1 MSDRPPIEPAQW
13 DRIADCFEQ
22 AVALPPAERAAF
34 VAATLGDD
42 AVARR
47 EVEAV
52 LAEHE
57 RGRPLSIEDWLV
69 IDALS
74 DAPALTAGSR
84 VGAYRIERLVGQG
97 GMGEVYA
104 AERVEGDYEQ
114 SVAIKV
120 LRAGY
125 ASSELLRRFKAE
137 RRILARLTHPNIVG
151 ILDGGSTDDGR
162 PFLVMPFVD
171 GVPITTY
178 CDGNTLD
185 LDARLRLFVRVMLAV
200 QYAHGQ
206 LVVHRDIKPSN
217 ILVTKDGDV
226 QLLDFGIAKL
236 MSGGDRTTGAE
247 TRSELRLLTPEHA
260 APEQLRGQ
268 AVSTASDV
276 YSLGVLLYEL
286 LTGTKPHRA
295 QGRSLAD
302 LERAIAETEP
312 IAPSQVT
319 PARAWARRVRGD
331 LDRIVLMALRKEPT
345 RRYASVGQFA
355 DDIERFLK
363 GLPVSAER
371 DSLGYRARKFVRRNR
386 GAVLATSAVVLLL
399 VIFSVGMSWQAR
411 QLAAERDRAR
421 REQLATETVVRLL
434 TSMFTLAN
442 PKVVPGGDTLRVPQL
457 LSAGE
462 ALIDSLPDAGIVQAR
477 MWSVLGTM
485 HMARGEMER
494 AHVLLTRAYERMML
508 APDAD
513 SLEVARTAY
522 ELARAIEGHEG
533 VSKALPWYR
542 TATARLQRAGAP
554 RTDLVV
560 AERELATRS
569 GDVAERERILER
581 LLEESRIAYGGDSL
595 VLASNLNSLASQRL
609 NAGAVRDAAALFEES
624 VRILDALRPANHPDR
639 LVVAGNLA
647 IALRDEGSYQTAERI
662 AREIL
667 GLTKTQVTVHPLAL
681 AAAEERLAAITGY
694 RGFLEDAESGLRRAL
709 ALERGTVTEGHHM
722 IINTTFNLGVI
733 ALARGRPRDAMTML
747 DSSIAL
753 ARRAGAGDAD
763 TLSTADYR
771 ASVLLF
777 EGRTREAAAI
787 LRLVE
792 PRIRVALPGP
802 QSWVAFHDEQM
813 GTLALAE
820 SRPGDALRYFER
832 AAAIWRVRVPSG
844 TPEAAGADCGRGIA
858 LRRLGRV
865 NEAEPLLRS
874 ACLLYRQFGVHS
886 RLLLRWAGQPA

>member
-1 MSDRPPIEPAQW
+1 MSDRPPIDPEQW

-22 AVALPPAERAAF
+22 AIALPSAERAAF
-34 VAATLGDD
+34 VATTLGDD

-47 EVEAV
+47 EVEVV

-69 IDALS
+69 IDALP
-74 DAPALTAGSR
+74 DDTALTAGSR
-84 VGAYRIERLVGQG
+84 IGHYRIERLVGQG

-104 AERVEGDYEQ
+104 GERVEGDYEQ

-120 LRAGY
+120 LRSGY

-171 GVPITTY
+171 GVPITTH
-178 CDGNTLD
+178 CDAKTLD

-217 ILVTKDGDV
+217 ILVTKEGDV

-260 APEQLRGQ
+260 APEQLRGEE
-268 AVSTASDV
+268 VSTATDV

-295 QGRSLAD
+295 NGRSLAD

-312 IAPSQVT
+312 VAPSQVATGT
-319 PARAWARRVRGD
+319 PWARRVRGD
-331 LDRIVLMALRKEPT
+331 LDRIVLMALRKEPA
-345 RRYASVGQFA
+345 RRYTSVGQFA

-386 GAVLATSAVVLLL
+386 GAVLATSAAALLL
-399 VIFSVGMSWQAR
+399 VFFSIGTAWQAR
-411 QLAAERDRAR
+411 QLARERDRAR
-421 REQLATETVVRLL
+421 REQLATETVVQLL
-434 TSMFTLAN
+434 TSMFALAN
-442 PKVVPGGDTLRVPQL
+442 PIAVPGGDTLRVPQL

-485 HMARGEMER
+485 HLARGQMER
-494 AHVLLTRAYERMML
+494 GHVLLTRAYDRMM
-508 APDAD
+508 ASADAD
-513 SLEVARTAY
+513 SLEVARTAF

-533 VSKALPWYR
+533 LTKALPWYR
-542 TATARLQRAGAP
+542 SALDRLRLAGAP
-554 RTDLVV
+554 RADLVI
-560 AERELATRS
+560 AERELATRT
-569 GDVAERERILER
+569 GDVVERERILER
-581 LLEESRIAYGGDSL
+581 LLAESRIAYDGDSL
-595 VLASNLNSLASQRL
+595 VLASNLNALATQRL
-609 NAGAVRDAAALFEES
+609 NTGAVPDAVALFEES
-624 VRILDALRPANHPDR
+624 LRVLDALRPANHPDR
-639 LVVAGNLA
+639 LTVAGNLA
-647 IALRDEGSYQTAERI
+647 IALRDQGAYPAAERI

-667 GLTKTQVTVHPLAL
+667 VLTQAQVTPHPLAI
-681 AAAEERLAAITGY
+681 AGAEERLAAITGY

-709 ALERGTVTEGHHM
+709 TLERGALADAHHM
-722 IINTTFNLGVI
+722 IINTTFNLGVV
-733 ALARGRPRDAMTML
+733 ALARGRPRDAMALL
-747 DSSIAL
+747 DSSITL

-763 TLSTADYR
+763 TLPTADYR
-771 ASVLLF
+771 ASILLF
-777 EGRTREAAAI
+777 EGRTREAATI
-787 LRLVE
+787 LQIVE
-792 PRIRVALPGP
+792 PRIRLAVPGP

-832 AAAIWRVRVPSG
+832 AAVIWRARVLAG

-858 LRRLGRV
+858 LRRLGRLG
-865 NEAEPLLRS
+865 EATPLLRD
-874 ACLLYRQFGVHS
+874 ACSLYRQFGVHS
-886 RLLLRWAGQPA
+886 RLLLRWAGESA